1 MIIQEP
7 IQAAIWHCLNHY
19 AFRDATFLA
28 EKLCSEVE
36 TEESIF
42 LLATCYY
49 RSGQV
54 HQAFWLLQSKGAR
67 TPQSRFLLAKC
78 AIELNQI
85 HAAESALSNEDFT
98 KQKTL
103 DDICKDFG
111 EIACFALQLIAKICT
126 KTERSA
132 LASEALL
139 RSLKLNPFL
148 WHSFA
153 DLCDRGE
160 KPDPNAIFQFSS
172 TDIFA
177 TCHSQTTNNCVL
189 MGPDVGGTPLLNTTC
204 NNSSILATPVDQCIV
219 VQQQGG
225 LIVPKVLTLEETPR
239 GTPFTDSL
247 SSSGVGIG
255 MDIETPMKKQFKYLS
270 SISPITPSFG
280 VLPLHSPT
288 DGTAA
293 PGVTTPGQT
302 LAEVN
307 DQKGSGKKSQSVRR
321 SSRLF
326 SSSYSVKENSKSS
339 QNINKFATP
348 RSPSRKAKQQRI
360 SIINSS
366 LNDHLSG
373 SEKKMEKEK
382 VETCVINRKEGPLQQ
397 AKPMLNNQT
406 GNYPTRPQQ
415 TPGITG
421 QSVRRSSRLFSSSY
435 SVKEN
440 SKSSQNINKFATP
453 RSPSRKAKQ
462 QRISIINSSLN
473 DHLSGSEKKMEKEKV
488 ETVTSAADTKVLLNN
503 SINAAQSLNQQVLA
517 MKRQSAEGLLQLLRQ
532 LGQGYLQLSQYN
544 TREAIEAFASVPPQH
559 YSSSWVQS
567 MTALACHEQRDYE
580 RATKIFKEIHE
591 REPHRLHLMEIYSTA
606 LWALQREVSLSAL
619 AQDLMGQDKNSPI
632 PWCVA
637 GNCFSLH
644 KEHEI
649 AIKFFERAVQVD
661 PEFVYSY
668 TLLGHEFV
676 ITEELEKAMSSFRTA
691 IVKNHRHYNAW
702 FGIGTIYS
710 KQERYSLA
718 EIHYQRALKINP
730 RNSVV
735 MVHIGVAQ
743 GYLGQNDRAMQTFNQ
758 AMKFDAKDPLCKFHR
773 ATMLFK
779 MGQYEEALRELEQLK
794 ELVPKES
801 VVYYL
806 IGKIHKKLGNGDLAL
821 MHFNWATDLD
831 PKGANNQVRET
842 FDASCSVVRAAA
854 SASTTPSVNPSGSAL
869 ESGVNDQE
877 PASERSDDST
887 QLRTAEPE
895 LHSNPYDSDSF

>member
-307 DQKGSGKKSQSVRR
+307 DQKGSGKKS
-321 SSRLF
+321 
-326 SSSYSVKENSKSS
+326 KNSG
-339 QNINKFATP
+339 Q
-348 RSPSRKAKQQRI
+348 
-360 SIINSS
+360 
-366 LNDHLSG
+366 
-373 SEKKMEKEK
+373 
-382 VETCVINRKEGPLQQ
+382 CVINRKEGPLQQ

>member
-67 TPQSRFLLAKC
+67 TPQARFLLSKC
-78 AIELNQI
+78 ALELNQI

-103 DDICKDFG
+103 DEICKDFG

-177 TCHSQTTNNCVL
+177 TCQSQNTSNCVVV
-189 MGPDVGGTPLLNTTC
+189 GADVSGTPLLSTTNT
-204 NNSSILATPVDQCIV
+204 SILTTPVDQCIM
-219 VQQQGG
+219 QPGG
-225 LIVPKVLTLEETPR
+225 LIVPKVLTMDESPRLTP
-239 GTPFTDSL
+239 GSESL
-247 SSSGVGIG
+247 SMSGVGSLEL
-255 MDIETPMKKQFKYLS
+255 ETPLKKQFKYLS

-280 VLPLHSPT
+280 VLPLQSPM
-288 DGTAA
+288 DSGT
-293 PGVTTPGQT
+293 P
-302 LAEVN
+302 EVN
-307 DQKGSGKKSQSVRR
+307 DQQKGSGKKSKGAGQCV
-321 SSRLF
+321 
-326 SSSYSVKENSKSS
+326 
-339 QNINKFATP
+339 I
-348 RSPSRKAKQQRI
+348 SRKE
-360 SIINSS
+360 S
-366 LNDHLSG
+366 
-373 SEKKMEKEK
+373 
-382 VETCVINRKEGPLQQ
+382 PLQQ
-397 AKPMLNNQT
+397 TKPMLNNQT
-406 GNYPTRPQQ
+406 GNYATRPQQ

-440 SKSSQNINKFATP
+440 SKSSQNINKFVTP

-462 QRISIINSSLN
+462 QRISIINQSLS
-473 DHLSGSEKKMEKEKV
+473 DHLGSVGERRLEKEKV
-488 ETVTSAADTKVLLNN
+488 ETVTSADTKVLLNN
-503 SINAAQSLNQQVLA
+503 SINAAQSLNQQVMA
-517 MKRQSAEGLLQLLRQ
+517 MRRQSAEGLLQLLRE

-544 TREAIEAFASVPPQH
+544 TREAIEHFASVAPQH

-567 MTALACHEQRDYE
+567 MIALACHEQRDYE

-619 AQDLMGQDKNSPI
+619 AQDLMGQDKSSPI

-661 PEFVYSY
+661 PDFVYSY

-691 IVKNHRHYNAW
+691 IVKNQRHYNAW

-710 KQERYSLA
+710 KQERHGLA

-730 RNSVV
+730 RNSVL

-743 GYLGQNDRAMQTFNQ
+743 SYLGQNDRALQTFNQ
-758 AMKFDAKDPLCKFHR
+758 AMKMDAKDPLCKFHR
-773 ATMLFK
+773 ATMFFK

-821 MHFNWATDLD
+821 MHFSWATDLD
-831 PKGANNQVRET
+831 PKNANNQVRET
-842 FDASCSVVRAAA
+842 FDATSSVVGATVAA
-854 SASTTPSVNPSGSAL
+854 SGSAAGGSNAL
-869 ESGVNDQE
+869 EPGTSEQE

-895 LHSNPYDSDSF
+895 HSNPYDSDSF

>member
-19 AFRDATFLA
+19 DFRDATFLA

-36 TEESIF
+36 TEDSIF

-67 TPQSRFLLAKC
+67 TPQSRYLLAKC

-111 EIACFALQLIAKICT
+111 EIACFALQLIAKICM
-126 KTERSA
+126 KTERST

-177 TCHSQTTNNCVL
+177 TCHSQNTNSCVL
-189 MGPDVGGTPLLNTTC
+189 MGVGGGGGGGVGGTAGGEIFTTPLLNTSC
-204 NNSSILATPVDQCIV
+204 NNSNILFTPADQCI
-219 VQQQGG
+219 QSGG
-225 LIVPKVLTLEETPR
+225 GFIVPKVLTMDDTPR
-239 GTPFTDSL
+239 TTPMSDSL
-247 SSSGVGIG
+247 SSSGGVGE
-255 MDIETPMKKQFKYLS
+255 IETPMKKPFKYLS
-270 SISPITPSFG
+270 SISPFTPSFG
-280 VLPLHSPT
+280 IMPLHSPT
-288 DGTAA
+288 DAGS
-293 PGVTTPGQT
+293 PGCVTSITPGQT
-302 LAEVN
+302 LVEVN
-307 DQKGSGKKSQSVRR
+307 DQQKSNGKKGKT
-321 SSRLF
+321 SSG
-326 SSSYSVKENSKSS
+326 
-339 QNINKFATP
+339 Q
-348 RSPSRKAKQQRI
+348 
-360 SIINSS
+360 
-366 LNDHLSG
+366 
-373 SEKKMEKEK
+373 
-382 VETCVINRKEGPLQQ
+382 CVINRKEGPLQQ

-406 GNYPTRPQQ
+406 GNYATRPPQAPQ
-415 TPGITG
+415 AGITTG

-440 SKSSQNINKFATP
+440 SKSSQNINKFVTP

-462 QRISIINSSLN
+462 QRISIIN
-473 DHLSGSEKKMEKEKV
+473 DHHLSGSGGGVERKGEKEKV
-488 ETVTSAADTKVLLNN
+488 ETVTSATDTKVLLNN
-503 SINAAQSLNQQVLA
+503 SINAAQSLQQQVLA
-517 MKRQSAEGLLQLLRQ
+517 MKRQSAEGLLQLLRE

-544 TREAIEAFASVPPQH
+544 TQEAIEHYSSVPAQH
-559 YSSSWVQS
+559 YTSSWVQS
-567 MTALACHEQRDYE
+567 MIALSYHEQRDYE
-580 RATKIFKEIHE
+580 KATKIFKEIHE

-606 LWALQREVSLSAL
+606 LWSLQREVSLSAL

-661 PEFVYSY
+661 PDFVYSY

-710 KQERYSLA
+710 KQERHGLA

-730 RNSVV
+730 MNSVI

-743 GYLGQNDRAMQTFNQ
+743 SYLNQNDRAIQTFNL
-758 AMKFDAKDPLCKFHR
+758 AMKLDTKDPLCKFHR
-773 ATMLFK
+773 ATMFFK
-779 MGQYEEALRELEQLK
+779 LGQYEEALKELEQLK

-821 MHFNWATDLD
+821 MHFSWATDLD

-842 FDASCSVVRAAA
+842 FDSGNNVVGI
-854 SASTTPSVNPSGSAL
+854 ASTSSGAPSVSQPGSSSL
-869 ESGVNDQE
+869 ETAQDQE

>member
-49 RSGQV
+49 RSGEV

-85 HAAESALSNEDFT
+85 HAAESALSSGDFT
-98 KQKTL
+98 NQKTF
-103 DDICKDFG
+103 DEMSKDFG
-111 EIACFALQLIAKICT
+111 EIACFALQLLAKICT
-126 KTERSA
+126 KTERTA
-132 LASEALL
+132 LATEALL

-153 DLCDRGE
+153 DLCDHGE
-160 KPDPNAIFQFSS
+160 KPDPNAIFQISS

-177 TCHSQTTNNCVL
+177 TCHSQNTNNCVL
-189 MGPDVGGTPLLNTTC
+189 ADVSPLLNATC
-204 NNSSILATPVDQCIV
+204 NNSSILTTPVDQCIV
-219 VQQQGG
+219 VQQGG
-225 LIVPKVLTLEETPR
+225 LIVPKVLAMDETPR
-239 GTPFTDSL
+239 GTPDTSAT
-247 SSSGVGIG
+247 
-255 MDIETPMKKQFKYLS
+255 MDVETPLKKQFKYLS

-288 DGTAA
+288 DGMATGT
-293 PGVTTPGQT
+293 PPGQT
-302 LAEVN
+302 LLEVN
-307 DQKGSGKKSQSVRR
+307 DQKVSGKKS
-321 SSRLF
+321 
-326 SSSYSVKENSKSS
+326 KNSG
-339 QNINKFATP
+339 Q
-348 RSPSRKAKQQRI
+348 
-360 SIINSS
+360 
-366 LNDHLSG
+366 
-373 SEKKMEKEK
+373 
-382 VETCVINRKEGPLQQ
+382 CVINRKEGPLQQ
-397 AKPMLNNQT
+397 AKTMLNNQT

-462 QRISIINSSLN
+462 QRISIINSTLN
-473 DHLSGSEKKMEKEKV
+473 DHMGGGVEKKMEKEKV

-517 MKRQSAEGLLQLLRQ
+517 MKRQSAEGLLQLLRH

-544 TREAIEAFASVPPQH
+544 TREAIEAFACVPPQH
-559 YSSSWVQS
+559 YASSWVQS
-567 MTALACHEQRDYE
+567 MTALAYHEQRDYD
-580 RATKIFKEIHE
+580 RATRIFKEIHE

-676 ITEELEKAMSSFRTA
+676 ITEEMEKAHSSFRTA
-691 IVKNHRHYNAW
+691 ILKNHRHYNAW

-710 KQERYSLA
+710 KQERYALA

-743 GYLGQNDRAMQTFNQ
+743 GYQRQNDRAMHTFNQ

-779 MGQYEEALRELEQLK
+779 MGQYEEALKELEQLK

-806 IGKIHKKLGNGDLAL
+806 IGKIHKKLGNKDLAL
-821 MHFNWATDLD
+821 MHFSWATDLD

-854 SASTTPSVNPSGSAL
+854 ATPSVNATGSAL
-869 ESGVNDQE
+869 ESGANDQE

>member
-85 HAAESALSNEDFT
+85 HSAESALSNEDFT

-172 TDIFA
+172 NDIFA
-177 TCHSQTTNNCVL
+177 TCHSQSTSNCVV
-189 MGPDVGGTPLLNTTC
+189 MGGDVGGTPLLN
-204 NNSSILATPVDQCIV
+204 NSSSILSTPVDQCIAP
-219 VQQQGG
+219 GG
-225 LIVPKVLTLEETPR
+225 LIVPKVLTMEDTPR
-239 GTPFTDSL
+239 LTPVSDAL
-247 SSSGVGIG
+247 SGGG
-255 MDIETPMKKQFKYLS
+255 GGEIETPMKKQFKYLS

-280 VLPLHSPT
+280 VLPLTSPIE
-288 DGTAA
+288 GS
-293 PGVTTPGQT
+293 TPGQMVESET
-302 LAEVN
+302 
-307 DQKGSGKKSQSVRR
+307 KGGSGKK
-321 SSRLF
+321 
-326 SSSYSVKENSKSS
+326 KG
-339 QNINKFATP
+339 
-348 RSPSRKAKQQRI
+348 
-360 SIINSS
+360 
-366 LNDHLSG
+366 SG
-373 SEKKMEKEK
+373 Q
-382 VETCVINRKEGPLQQ
+382 CVINRKEGPLQQ
-397 AKPMLNNQT
+397 TKPMLNNQT
-406 GNYPTRPQQ
+406 GNYPSRPQQ
-415 TPGITG
+415 TPSITG

-440 SKSSQNINKFATP
+440 SKSSQNINKFVTP

-462 QRISIINSSLN
+462 QRISLINQSLT
-473 DHLSGSEKKMEKEKV
+473 DHLSGGGERKLEKEKV
-488 ETVTSAADTKVLLNN
+488 ETVTSADSKVLLNN
-503 SINAAQSLNQQVLA
+503 SINAAQSLTQQVMA
-517 MKRQSAEGLLQLLRQ
+517 MKRQSAEGLLQLLRE

-544 TREAIEAFASVPPQH
+544 TREAIEHFASVTPQH
-559 YSSSWVQS
+559 YTSSWVQS
-567 MTALACHEQRDYE
+567 MIALACHEQRDYE
-580 RATKIFKEIHE
+580 RASKIFKEIHE

-619 AQDLMGQDKNSPI
+619 AQDLMGQDKTSPI

-661 PEFVYSY
+661 PDFVYSY

-710 KQERYSLA
+710 KQERHGLA

-730 RNSVV
+730 RNSVI

-743 GYLGQNDRAMQTFNQ
+743 SYLGQMERALQIFNQ
-758 AMKFDAKDPLCKFHR
+758 AMKLDAKDPLCKFHR
-773 ATMLFK
+773 AAIFFK
-779 MGQYEEALRELEQLK
+779 MGQYEEALKELEQLK

-806 IGKIHKKLGNGDLAL
+806 IGKIHKKMGNGDLAL
-821 MHFNWATDLD
+821 MHFSWATDLD
-831 PKGANNQVRET
+831 PKNANNQVREI
-842 FDASCSVVRAAA
+842 FDVTSVAATA
-854 SASTTPSVNPSGSAL
+854 ATGSTPNAGAL
-869 ESGVNDQE
+869 EPGANEQE

-895 LHSNPYDSDSF
+895 HSNPYDSDSF